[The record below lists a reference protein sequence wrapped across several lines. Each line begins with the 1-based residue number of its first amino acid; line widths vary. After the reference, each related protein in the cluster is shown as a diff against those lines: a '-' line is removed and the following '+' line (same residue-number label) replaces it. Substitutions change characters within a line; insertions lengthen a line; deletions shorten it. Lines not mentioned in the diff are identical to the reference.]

1 MLTFPPYV
9 IPFMKH
15 LLQYVP
21 GRCRGGWPKRFTCD
35 FQLLLLGPMRCVPLI
50 SFPTMLCRRAEWG
63 NWLGSGLF
71 QNILAVARKRGKLSF
86 TKLYLWNWIGWEQ
99 DGLAAPA
106 QVHTYNKDHPY
117 TAVFLT
123 VRTHLKGCH
132 WDQLEVRLHLLV
144 KGEAGMVENINETHH
159 DPKNGRPWLAR
170 RKK

>member
-1 MLTFPPYV
+1 MSFLLWSICCSMYQGDAEVVDQNGSRVTFSYCSWV
-9 IPFMKH
+9 QWDVFH
-15 LLQYVP
+15 
-21 GRCRGGWPKRFTCD
+21 C
-35 FQLLLLGPMRCVPLI
+35 

-86 TKLYLWNWIGWEQ
+86 TKLCLWNWIGWEQ

-106 QVHTYNKDHPY
+106 QVHAYNKDHPY
-117 TAVFLT
+117 TAAFLT
-123 VRTHLKGCH
+123 VRTHLKDCH